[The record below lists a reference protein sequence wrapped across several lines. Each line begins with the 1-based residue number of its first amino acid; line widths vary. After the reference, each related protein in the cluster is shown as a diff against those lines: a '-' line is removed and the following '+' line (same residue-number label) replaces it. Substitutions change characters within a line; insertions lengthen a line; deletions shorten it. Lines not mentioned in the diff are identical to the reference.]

1 MSKSFGINTEAVNT
15 SNTTTLVDVN
25 QSNLESGS
33 EIINIRIPDTAFN
46 MVGNKEL
53 GWFISFGKY
62 KVTEQFKNLEEKVGS
77 MTEET
82 AEQIL
87 HQELPNIIVNLFALF
102 TEFTKIDVINQL
114 TKEQKLINTEIDPNQ
129 IKLELAN
136 NDYDPLTDE

>member
-1 MSKSFGINTEAVNT
+1 MSKSFGINTEAANT

>member
-1 MSKSFGINTEAVNT
+1 MSKSFGINTEAANT

-77 MTEET
+77 ITEET